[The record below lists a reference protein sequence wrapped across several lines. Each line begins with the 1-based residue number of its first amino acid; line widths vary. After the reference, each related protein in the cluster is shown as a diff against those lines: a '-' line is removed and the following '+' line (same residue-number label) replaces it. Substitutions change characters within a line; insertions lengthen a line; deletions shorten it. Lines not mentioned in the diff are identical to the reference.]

1 MPLQP
6 ADRRGELRSHAC
18 ISENPAVFE
27 TNPPEKDSGLGRYSL
42 QDRHM
47 LDKAADI
54 PIDDIIE
61 PLTVLRLIDKDSVEY
76 LEMRDSIA
84 AEGFWNSISVRPA
97 KQEGKYEI
105 IDGLCRYTCAR
116 ELGLKSIPCIIKYNV
131 SDDAVLAAQIQANA
145 IRPET
150 KPAEFARQ
158 MKRMLTRRP
167 KMTFDELGHLIHK
180 SPSWVRKTLGLLK
193 LVKTARK
200 MVDRGEIPVRSAYML
215 AKIPHRLQADYL
227 AQARTLPSREF
238 VALAAGVV
246 KQYTEAVKQGRM
258 EAFWCGEFQPQ
269 AHLRSLREIQSE
281 AQRREVGAL
290 LVTTEQCRTPVDGF
304 YSALRWAMH
313 LDRQSI
319 EDQERA
325 ARARSRQPLP
335 EESEVHYVT
344 N

>member
-1 MPLQP
+1 M
-6 ADRRGELRSHAC
+6 
-18 ISENPAVFE
+18 
-27 TNPPEKDSGLGRYSL
+27 
-42 QDRHM
+42 QD
-47 LDKAADI
+47 KVADI

-61 PLTVLRLIDKDSVEY
+61 PRTMLRLIDRDSVEY

-97 KQEGKYEI
+97 KDEGKYEI
-105 IDGLCRYTCAR
+105 IDGLYRYTCAR
-116 ELGLKSIPCIIKYNV
+116 ELGLKSIPCIVKCNV

-167 KMTFDELGHLIHK
+167 RMTFDELAHLIHK
-180 SPSWVRKTLGLLK
+180 SPSWVRKTLGLLR
-193 LVKTARK
+193 LARESRK
-200 MVDRGEIPVRSAYML
+200 MVDRGEIPIQSAYML
-215 AKIPHRLQADYL
+215 AKIPQQLQKDYL
-227 AQARTLPSREF
+227 DQARTLPSGEF
-238 VALAAGVV
+238 RALAASVI
-246 KQYTEAVKQGRM
+246 KQFTEAVKQGKM

-281 AQRREVGAL
+281 AQRQEVGAL
-290 LVTTEQCRTPVDGF
+290 LVTAEQCKTPVDGF

-313 LDRQSI
+313 LDSQSI

-325 ARARSRQPLP
+325 ARARSRQRLP
-335 EESEVHYVT
+335 EESEVHHVT

>member
-1 MPLQP
+1 MQ
-6 ADRRGELRSHAC
+6 
-18 ISENPAVFE
+18 
-27 TNPPEKDSGLGRYSL
+27 
-42 QDRHM
+42 
-47 LDKAADI
+47 DKAADI
-54 PIDDIIE
+54 PTDQITE
-61 PLTVLRLIDKDSVEY
+61 PRTVLRLIDKDSVEY

-97 KQEGKYEI
+97 ADDGRYEI
-105 IDGLCRYTCAR
+105 IDGLYRYTCAR

-167 KMTFDELGHLIHK
+167 KMTFDELAHLIHK
-180 SPSWVRKTLGLLK
+180 SPSWVRKTLGLLR
-193 LVKTARK
+193 LVRESRK
-200 MVDRGEIPVRSAYML
+200 MVDRGEIPIQSAYML
-215 AKIPHRLQADYL
+215 AKIPHHLQADYL
-227 AQARTLPSREF
+227 DQARTLPSREF
-238 VALAAGVV
+238 RALAASVI
-246 KQYTEAVKQGRM
+246 KQFTEAVKQGKM

-281 AQRREVGAL
+281 AQRQEVGAL
-290 LVTTEQCRTPVDGF
+290 LVTVGQCKTPVDGF
-304 YSALRWAMH
+304 YAALRWAMH

-335 EESEVHYVT
+335 EESEVHHVT
-344 N
+344 D

>member
-1 MPLQP
+1 M
-6 ADRRGELRSHAC
+6 
-18 ISENPAVFE
+18 
-27 TNPPEKDSGLGRYSL
+27 
-42 QDRHM
+42 QD
-47 LDKAADI
+47 KVADI

-61 PLTVLRLIDKDSVEY
+61 PWTMLRLIDRDSVEY

-97 KQEGKYEI
+97 KDEGKYEI
-105 IDGLCRYTCAR
+105 IDGLYRYTCAR
-116 ELGLKSIPCIIKYNV
+116 ELGLKSIPCIVKCNV

-167 KMTFDELGHLIHK
+167 RMTFDELAHLIHK
-180 SPSWVRKTLGLLK
+180 SPSWVRKTLGLLR
-193 LVKTARK
+193 LARESRK
-200 MVDRGEIPVRSAYML
+200 MVDRGEIPIQSAYML
-215 AKIPHRLQADYL
+215 AKIPQQLQKDYL
-227 AQARTLPSREF
+227 DQARTLPSGEF
-238 VALAAGVV
+238 RALAASVI
-246 KQYTEAVKQGRM
+246 KQFTEAVKQGKM

-290 LVTTEQCRTPVDGF
+290 LVTAEQCKTPVEGF
-304 YSALRWAMH
+304 YAALRWVMH
-313 LDRQSI
+313 LDRQSV

-325 ARARSRQPLP
+325 ARARSRHPLP
-335 EESEVHYVT
+335 EESEVHHVT
-344 N
+344 S